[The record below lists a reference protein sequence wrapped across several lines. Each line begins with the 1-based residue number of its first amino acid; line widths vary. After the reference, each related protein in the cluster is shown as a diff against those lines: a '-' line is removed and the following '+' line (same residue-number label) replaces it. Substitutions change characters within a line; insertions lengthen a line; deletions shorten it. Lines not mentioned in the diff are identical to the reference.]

1 MFKKIK
7 DERIQLKNLRH
18 IRILFMIQSL
28 GILTILIYDLV
39 TGGFEKMMSNPLWY
53 VFMITLIVSGYL
65 SMNISVNYEPE
76 NKSPKRSLMIGFLV
90 VIGISIIISITV
102 ALVESGDW
110 KSGFLVGGIIFICSI
125 IPMFYLYH
133 LRRRQL

>member
-76 NKSPKRSLMIGFLV
+76 NKSPKRKIGRA
-90 VIGISIIISITV
+90 SCRER
-102 ALVESGDW
+102 VEMTKDAREMER
-110 KSGFLVGGIIFICSI
+110 KEARV
-125 IPMFYLYH
+125 
-133 LRRRQL
+133 RA

>member
-53 VFMITLIVSGYL
+53 VFMITLIASGYL
-65 SMNISVNYEPE
+65 SMIISVNYEPE
-76 NKSPKRSLMIGFLV
+76 YKSQKRSLMIGFLV
-90 VIGISIIISITV
+90 VMGISIMIRITV
-102 ALVESGDW
+102 ALVDSGEW
-110 KSGFLVGGIIFICSI
+110 KSRILVVG
-125 IPMFYLYH
+125 
-133 LRRRQL
+133 